1 MFDLPVDLPSELVPL
16 SWLIGV
22 WEGSGILEYKIGEES
37 VSRTFG
43 HRISFSHDGLP
54 HLNYSSY
61 TWLEPE
67 KPAAAAAETDAV
79 APSSKTDAVEPASAA
94 GSAAP
99 DSAAGSAAPASAT
112 DSTAPGTAAP
122 ASATDSAAPG
132 SAAPAS
138 GASASAA
145 DSAASASQTHPA
157 ASAGTLPG
165 ENPPAVKRPDPILPP
180 EMMSDE
186 RTPLVTET
194 GYWRLSRHQG
204 DGDAGPGMLPGTGE
218 RPFTSAAAVETLRNR
233 DGGFDIEVTL
243 VHPGGVAELYLGQV
257 KGPRIDLAT
266 DAVLRTSG
274 AKPYA
279 AATRLYGLVDNHL
292 LWAWDIAALGQDLRT
307 HASGRLARVE

>member
-1 MFDLPVDLPSELVPL
+1 MFDLPVGLPSELVPL

-22 WEGSGILEYKIGEES
+22 WEGSGVLEYKIGEES

-67 KPAAAAAETDAV
+67 TPV
-79 APSSKTDAVEPASAA
+79 
-94 GSAAP
+94 
-99 DSAAGSAAPASAT
+99 SAAPADT
-112 DSTAPGTAAP
+112 DPAVPSSETDAAAPTAALP
-122 ASATDSAAPG
+122 ALT
-132 SAAPAS
+132 
-138 GASASAA
+138 
-145 DSAASASQTHPA
+145 
-157 ASAGTLPG
+157 
-165 ENPPAVKRPDPILPP
+165 LPP

-186 RTPLVTET
+186 KTPLVTES

-204 DGDAGPGMLPGTGE
+204 DGDPGPGMLPGTGQ

-257 KGPRIDLAT
+257 KGPRIDLVT
-266 DAVLRTSG
+266 DAVLRTAG

>member
-1 MFDLPVDLPSELVPL
+1 MRDLPVGLPSELVPL

-22 WEGSGILEYKIGEES
+22 WEGSGVLEYKIGEES
-37 VSRTFG
+37 VSATFG

-67 KPAAAAAETDAV
+67 VTSREADAAASADSSAAIETAAAETAAAEAAAAEAAAAETDAAGV
-79 APSSKTDAVEPASAA
+79 VPA
-94 GSAAP
+94 
-99 DSAAGSAAPASAT
+99 
-112 DSTAPGTAAP
+112 
-122 ASATDSAAPG
+122 
-132 SAAPAS
+132 
-138 GASASAA
+138 
-145 DSAASASQTHPA
+145 
-157 ASAGTLPG
+157 LPQ
-165 ENPPAVKRPDPILPP
+165 ALPP

-186 RTPLVTET
+186 KTPLVTET

-204 DGDAGPGMLPGTGE
+204 DGDPGPGMLPGTGE
-218 RPFTSAAAVETLRNR
+218 RPFTSAAAVETLRNS

-257 KGPRIDLAT
+257 TGPRIDLAT
-266 DAVLRTSG
+266 DAVLRTAG

-292 LWAWDIAALGQDLRT
+292 LWAWDIAALGQELRT
-307 HASGRLARVE
+307 HASGRLARVQ

>member
-1 MFDLPVDLPSELVPL
+1 MFDLPVGLPSELVPL

-22 WEGSGILEYKIGEES
+22 WEGSGVLEYKVGDES

-61 TWLEPE
+61 TWLEPVS
-67 KPAAAAAETDAV
+67 AADAAPSETDAADPAATAAPGTDV
-79 APSSKTDAVEPASAA
+79 ASGMNRGSGTIPAAGAPASGTNASATDAASDMPVPGKHPASAA
-94 GSAAP
+94 DA
-99 DSAAGSAAPASAT
+99 AAGTDAS
-112 DSTAPGTAAP
+112 DPSVSGT
-122 ASATDSAAPG
+122 
-132 SAAPAS
+132 
-138 GASASAA
+138 GASSGTDAA
-145 DSAASASQTHPA
+145 AYAARSE
-157 ASAGTLPG
+157 L
-165 ENPPAVKRPDPILPP
+165 VLPP

-204 DGDAGPGMLPGTGE
+204 DGDPGPGMLPGTGQ

-266 DAVLRTSG
+266 DAVLRTAG

-307 HASGRLARVE
+307 HASGRLARVQ

>member
-1 MFDLPVDLPSELVPL
+1 MFDLPVGLPSELVPL

-22 WEGSGILEYKIGEES
+22 WEGSGVLEYKIGEES

-67 KPAAAAAETDAV
+67 TPATTDTAGLASEADAAALAASSAVTSPDATADAAALAASSAETPAAA
-79 APSSKTDAVEPASAA
+79 PPAR
-94 GSAAP
+94 
-99 DSAAGSAAPASAT
+99 
-112 DSTAPGTAAP
+112 
-122 ASATDSAAPG
+122 
-132 SAAPAS
+132 
-138 GASASAA
+138 SAS
-145 DSAASASQTHPA
+145 
-157 ASAGTLPG
+157 
-165 ENPPAVKRPDPILPP
+165 ILPP
-180 EMMSDE
+180 ELLSDE

-204 DGDAGPGMLPGTGE
+204 DGDPGPGMLPGTGE

-233 DGGFDIEVTL
+233 DGGFDIEATL

-266 DAVLRTSG
+266 DAVLRTAG

-279 AATRLYGLVDNHL
+279 AATRMYGLVDNHL